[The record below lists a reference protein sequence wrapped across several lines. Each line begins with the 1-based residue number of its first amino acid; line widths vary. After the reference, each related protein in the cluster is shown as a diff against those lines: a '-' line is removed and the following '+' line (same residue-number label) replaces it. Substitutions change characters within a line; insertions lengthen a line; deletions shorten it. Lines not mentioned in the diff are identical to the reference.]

1 MDREHLE
8 ATPMGGSLPERLNR
22 WGFSRGGLRDNRR
35 GEWWLI
41 AQLTLIAAHLLPATP
56 PPEALGVAWP
66 PGLGLSGWSLLALGL
81 VLAARAV
88 WHLGAS
94 LTPLPEPMPSAELV
108 TTGAYSRC
116 RHPLYQAVVVCSLG
130 VTLALGSLLHL
141 ALLLLLS
148 AVLSGK
154 ARREERRLLEL
165 HPDYAAYRAGTPAI
179 LPAVPGLD
187 WR

>member
-1 MDREHLE
+1 
-8 ATPMGGSLPERLNR
+8 MGGSIQERLNR
-22 WGFSRGGLRDNRR
+22 WGFSREGLRDNRR

-41 AQLTLIAAHLLPATP
+41 AQLALIAAHLLPPAP
-56 PPEALGVAWP
+56 PP
-66 PGLGLSGWSLLALGL
+66 SALGL
-81 VLAARAV
+81 VWPLGLRLLGWGVFALGLALAARAA
-88 WHLGAS
+88 WNLGAS

-108 TTGAYSRC
+108 TTGAYGYC
-116 RHPLYQAVVVCSLG
+116 RHPLYQAVVLCSLG

-141 ALLLLLS
+141 ALLLTLS

-165 HPDYAAYRAGTPAI
+165 HPDYAAYRASTPAI

>member
-1 MDREHLE
+1 MGGAHLK
-8 ATPMGGSLPERLNR
+8 ATTMGGSLPELLNR
-22 WGFSRGGLRDNRR
+22 WGFSWPGLRDNRR

-41 AQLTLIAAHLLPATP
+41 AQLSLIAAHLLPATP
-56 PPEALGVAWP
+56 PPETSGVAWP
-66 PGLGLSGWSLLALGL
+66 PVVRLLGWGLLALGL
-81 VLAARAV
+81 VLAALAV
-88 WHLGAS
+88 WDLGAS
-94 LTPLPEPMPSAELV
+94 LTPLPEPMASAELV

-130 VTLALGSLLHL
+130 VTVALGSLLHL

-154 ARREERRLLEL
+154 ARREERRLLDL
-165 HPDYAAYRAGTPAI
+165 HPDYAAYRARTPAI